1 MAVSEIHI
9 RRLSYGDPELNVGR
23 GLRAR
28 AQKDGSVSW
37 IFMKHMKGRKSPVR
51 VKLGAY
57 PDMVMDE
64 AEEKAKKYRQLIT
77 DGIHPHDYEKERRK
91 DQELVIAEQEA
102 RAITLRRLLEDY
114 EKSREIYSK
123 GDAPRTMK
131 DRRNAITSVFEE
143 WLDKPIQEI
152 TKKTIENKIYEWSS
166 QRGSKGQALKTIRYL
181 SAMMN
186 YAKRM
191 DIIPEN
197 PCEILKGR
205 QSIGGRRD
213 VREFLEIEESVDL
226 LAHIS
231 NLINVGLNKAFLK
244 APYNLSPTEITPTR
258 LMMFEAIALELLT
271 GLRKREVLG
280 LRWEDVH
287 LTDLDGKEQFKF
299 IKSKQQEAMG
309 VPITRP
315 MKLIFE
321 RRLEDR
327 RNDYV
332 FPSPKKV
339 NAPIDNE
346 RGAMDT
352 LNKLMPTL
360 KSAPKIR
367 SQVLRK
373 TFATTAYSLGY
384 SLEEIGLF
392 TGHTS
397 AIANT
402 KVATQAY
409 VTRQAE
415 SHRSEFETIN
425 FALMGDVPDEF
436 LLQAIPQNGAD
447 DFDEFDE
454 YLEEDGN

>member
-1 MAVSEIHI
+1 MAVSETHV
-9 RRLSYGDPELNVGR
+9 RRLNVGDPELNVGR

-28 AQKDGSVSW
+28 AQKDGTVSW
-37 IFMKHMKGRKSPVR
+37 IFMKHMKGRISPVR
-51 VKLGAY
+51 RKLGSF
-57 PDMVMDE
+57 PDMNMDD
-64 AEEKAKKYRQLIT
+64 AEEKSKKYRQLIAG
-77 DGIHPHDYEKERRK
+77 GIHPDDYENDRREK
-91 DQELVIAEQEA
+91 LKLEKAQQVALSV
-102 RAITLRRLLEDY
+102 TLRKLLEDY

-131 DRRNAITSVFEE
+131 DRRNAITSVFRE

-152 TKKTIENKIYEWSS
+152 TKQIIEDKIYEWSS

-191 DIIPEN
+191 DIIAEN

-205 QSIGGRRD
+205 ISVGARRE
-213 VREFLEIEESVDL
+213 VREFLEISESVDL
-226 LAHIS
+226 LDHIGH
-231 NLINVGLNKAFLK
+231 LIDEHLNGHFLHT
-244 APYNLSPTEITPTR
+244 PYNLSPKEITPTR

-287 LTDLDGKEQFKF
+287 LDEPDGKEYFKF

-315 MKLIFE
+315 MKGIFE

-327 RNDYV
+327 KNDYV
-332 FPSPKKV
+332 FPSPKNV

-346 RGAMDT
+346 RGAMGT

-360 KSAPKIR
+360 KSAPKIG

-373 TFATTAYSLGY
+373 TFATAAYSLGY
-384 SLEEIGLF
+384 SLEQIGLF

-415 SHRSEFETIN
+415 SHRSGFETIN

-436 LLQAIPQNGAD
+436 YLQAIPQDEAD
-447 DFDEFDE
+447 DFDE
-454 YLEEDGN
+454 YMEEDGN

>member
-1 MAVSEIHI
+1 
-9 RRLSYGDPELNVGR
+9 
-23 GLRAR
+23 
-28 AQKDGSVSW
+28 
-37 IFMKHMKGRKSPVR
+37 
-51 VKLGAY
+51 
-57 PDMVMDE
+57 
-64 AEEKAKKYRQLIT
+64 
-77 DGIHPHDYEKERRK
+77 
-91 DQELVIAEQEA
+91 
-102 RAITLRRLLEDY
+102 
-114 EKSREIYSK
+114 
-123 GDAPRTMK
+123 MK